1 MNISLAGKSALVT
14 GAAGYIGRSIVDALA
29 ECGANVALVDIHSD
43 TCAELCRDI
52 EKKYGVKTFACAGDL
67 ADDEW
72 VHAVPARAASHLGGL
87 DILINNAG
95 FVGTSGLS
103 GWVTDFEQQTTETWR
118 KALEVNLTAPFTLCR
133 EAAPFLRAGG
143 SGSIVNVASIYGVLG
158 PDMSLY
164 EGTAMGNPAAY
175 AASKGGLIQLT
186 RWLSTV
192 MAPSVRVNS
201 VCPGGVWR
209 NQPEVFVERYE
220 ARTPMKRMAT
230 EQDMVGSIIY
240 LASDMSRYVTGQNIL
255 IDGGW
260 AAW

>member
-1 MNISLAGKSALVT
+1 MNISLSGKSALVT
-14 GAAGYIGRSIVDALA
+14 GAAGYIGRAIVDALA
-29 ECGANVALVDIHSD
+29 ECGANIALVDIHAE
-43 TCAELCRDI
+43 TCAELCQDI
-52 EKKYGVKTFACAGDL
+52 EQKYGVKTFACAGDL

-72 VHAVPARAASHLGGL
+72 VHAVPAQAASHLGGL

-220 ARTPMKRMAT
+220 TRTPMKRMAT

-260 AAW
+260 SAW